1 MSEPVVSSA
10 GEDRNLRRWRLTLTV
25 AAWLLIAQSALSVI
39 TGLVAIALAPIAD
52 PGTMLGQLG
61 PLGPLI
67 DRSSIALLDTLM
79 RQIAV
84 VNRIQTVASL
94 ILLAGSVGLLL
105 RKKWGWYT
113 VVAVHV
119 AAAVAVFIWVMPM
132 FETLYRALDPSSAG
146 TMALVMAILGALGP
160 AGVVAFLLLR
170 PVVSQFQQQGS
181 RIPGV

>member
-1 MSEPVVSSA
+1 VSEPVVSSA

-52 PGTMLGQLG
+52 PGTMLGQ
-61 PLGPLI
+61 LGPLI

>member
-52 PGTMLGQLG
+52 PGTMLGQ
-61 PLGPLI
+61 LGPLI